1 MSSVWDER
9 GEAYRAS
16 PGHREGPDL
25 DLLVEWCEPG
35 PGVDVLDVATGGG
48 HVARRLQE
56 AGCRVVTCDQSPG
69 MRPDVVCGAEDLP
82 FADGSFDVV
91 ATRIAAH
98 HFANVPGAVGEM
110 ARVSR
115 HLLVVEDTL
124 FANEDVEG
132 AERIRDPSH
141 VRSLS
146 EEQWRAQLEAAG
158 MVVEQVAFVE
168 KRHSAGDWLARTGC
182 IGAEAERVQELL
194 ADRIHDGFYVDT
206 KILLRATKA

>member
-1 MSSVWDER
+1 MTSVWDYR
-9 GEAYRAS
+9 AQAYRAS

-25 DLLVEWCEPG
+25 DLLVEWCQPG
-35 PGVDVLDVATGGG
+35 PGVDALDVATGGG

-69 MRPDVVCGAEDLP
+69 MGPDVVCRAEDLP
-82 FADGSFDVV
+82 FADRSFDVV

-98 HFANVPGAVGEM
+98 HFADVGSAVGEM

-124 FANEDVEG
+124 FASEDVEK

-141 VRSLS
+141 VHTLS
-146 EEQWRAQLEAAG
+146 E
-158 MVVEQVAFVE
+158 
-168 KRHSAGDWLARTGC
+168 
-182 IGAEAERVQELL
+182 
-194 ADRIHDGFYVDT
+194 
-206 KILLRATKA
+206 